1 MAQERQNTDLT
12 ASKSRRGNDRRV
24 LEKVDRFPHHSAYGQ
39 TQCTSTWD
47 AGENAVENEG
57 LKRI

>member
-1 MAQERQNTDLT
+1 
-12 ASKSRRGNDRRV
+12 

-47 AGENAVENEG
+47 AGENAVENEA